1 MINPY
6 KLMNEAPTIIGMMSV
21 TLSSGGSF
29 EMAVRD
35 VSENGP
41 TLSKG
46 LFNDVIM
53 DADCRQEPDIK
64 ENINRMLVMLP
75 AEAAPFR
82 RSMNLMMTASESLDQ
97 NERKSMMKDAE
108 SIVLKGLKEIGDEYS
123 SSLNSPC
130 TLIFGLGIMLPMI
143 LISILPMLSIGGQFA
158 VDSLDPNMITM
169 MILVFIPLVV
179 ASMILMMRR
188 KNPFISGMGSKS
200 DLVYLIPM
208 FSAIPL
214 FMVFNERGVDTSN
227 SIAYAFIIAG
237 VISTLIMLTRV
248 MRESKRRK
256 DEALL
261 MDAMFELGNR
271 LSMGDNFDI
280 ALVTS
285 FSARKDMSHI
295 TDRIERELVLCRG
308 DVSTAIGTILDPISR
323 FMSDS
328 YCDVYNASK
337 KDIRNAGRLATSIAH
352 QLQNQ
357 DSVRKDIGN
366 RLKSMMDMMTG
377 TAAAFAPLILAMSV
391 VMLGPISEMTGT
403 VFFDDISTVL
413 SIYLIE
419 LTALI
424 AVLSANLTCE
434 CGIVNMEMRFTMM
447 AAISMAVFTLCSRI
461 TL

>member
-6 KLMNEAPTIIGMMSV
+6 KLMNEAPTVVGMMSV
-21 TLSSGGSF
+21 VLSSGGSF

-35 VSENGP
+35 ISKNGP
-41 TLSKG
+41 ALSRS

-64 ENINRMLVMLP
+64 ENINRMLVTLP

-82 RSMNLMMTASESLDQ
+82 RSMSLMMTASESLEP

-108 SIVLKGLKEIGDEYS
+108 SVVLKGLKEIGDEYS

-143 LISILPMLSIGGQFA
+143 LISILPMLSLGGQFA
-158 VDSLDPNMITM
+158 VKSLDSNVITM

-179 ASMILMMRR
+179 ASMILVMRR
-188 KNPFISGMGSKS
+188 KNPFITSKGSMS
-200 DLVYLIPM
+200 DIIYLVPM
-208 FSAIPL
+208 LSMIPL
-214 FMVFNERGVDTSN
+214 FFLFESKGNNVSN
-227 SIAYAFIIAG
+227 SIAYSCVIAG
-237 VISTLIMLTRV
+237 LVSSLIMLGRIT
-248 MRESKRRK
+248 RESKRRK

-271 LSMGDNFDI
+271 LSMGDNFDV

-285 FSARKDMSHI
+285 FSARKDMAHI
-295 TDRIERELVLCRG
+295 TERIQRELVLCRG
-308 DVSTAIGTILDPISR
+308 DVISAIRTILDPISKL
-323 FMSDS
+323 MSGS
-328 YCDVYNASK
+328 YCDVFNASK

-377 TAAAFAPLILAMSV
+377 TASAFAPLILAMSV
-391 VMLGPISEMTGT
+391 VMLGPISEITGA

-419 LTALI
+419 LAGLI
-424 AVLSANLTCE
+424 AVLSSNLTCE

-447 AAISMAVFTLCSRI
+447 SAISLAVFTLCSRI
-461 TL
+461 SL